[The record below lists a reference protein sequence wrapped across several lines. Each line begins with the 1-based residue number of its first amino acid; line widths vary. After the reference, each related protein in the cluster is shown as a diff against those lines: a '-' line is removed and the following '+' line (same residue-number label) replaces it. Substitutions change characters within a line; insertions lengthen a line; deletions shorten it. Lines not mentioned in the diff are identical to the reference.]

1 MKEAKYKLGDLVDTT
16 LFSAGEVTE
25 AIWRASKD
33 EWIYEVL
40 DNGTGLKKLFPEGE
54 LEAAQAKEYS
64 MDIKIDIAQ
73 NVVIATLYESVGD
86 KMMPICKGHGHLIHD
101 GEVGIAQAASYACNR
116 LWRRIGGYDL

>member
-1 MKEAKYKLGDLVDTT
+1 MKEAKFKLDDLVDTT
-16 LFSAGEVTE
+16 LFPAGEVTE
-25 AIWRASKD
+25 VIWRASKD

-40 DNGTGLKKLFPEGE
+40 DHETGCRKLFPEGE
-54 LEAAQAKEYS
+54 LKAAPGKGYS

-86 KMMPICKGHGHLIHD
+86 QMRPICKGHGNLIHD